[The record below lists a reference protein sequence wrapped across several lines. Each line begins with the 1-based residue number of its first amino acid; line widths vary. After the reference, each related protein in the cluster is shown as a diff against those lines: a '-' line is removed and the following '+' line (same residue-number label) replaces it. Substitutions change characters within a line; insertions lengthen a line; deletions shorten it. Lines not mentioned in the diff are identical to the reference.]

1 MKTFS
6 KVVSMFLV
14 VVMCF
19 GLFTTGAYA
28 TDILAGSGSDNTGS
42 DILGGGFGDN
52 AGNGDILFKEPD
64 APAADFNT
72 DDAALADNGG
82 IDLAAQDTAA
92 QDVAALDAAA
102 QNAAEQDVINAPV
115 ANVVDNDVLTVSG
128 APAGNDILSGM
139 NATFNGGLSDMDTFD
154 APPTATYT
162 KGDSSAVL
170 KAIAAYE
177 TLSTYT
183 YSSSK
188 SSNTGTTL
196 RPGVDFIVDSS
207 NAGTLTIAFLNS
219 LSTGTWYFHEHKS
232 DGTAALIYTL
242 FVQDSAST
250 DPSKDFGSPAVV
262 WNNRD
267 FNRNNPKT
275 MSVQPGSSGVNFA
288 TWFSAF
294 AYSPN
299 DVWAS
304 PMISMSGGNYY
315 IENGNF
321 FFRESFLKGLSDGTY
336 YLWGYKTDA
345 YGNIS
350 GKCNLGYFTINNGTS
365 NAKWELSPDYQIWY
379 SGTDP
384 LTFYSDVFV
393 AAGEGWNYKG
403 YGWDVIVPDIRV
415 STRSSM
421 AGATSVRI
429 DQYWDLGYGY
439 FMLGQNF
446 LSSLS
451 ADETYYM
458 QVIDARHPAD
468 IYTNVVTF
476 RVGPTLRAIDTD
488 KHVINSTRSLRFRS
502 SSPVSEVYV
511 GNIMLTDPA
520 DFGVSWDGKT
530 VTLSFEFL
538 NKRSAG
544 NTYTIKVRT
553 TSGEWAATTFQ
564 VLTTAQGSASPRTGD
579 ESNLG
584 LWAAFLLLSG
594 TAVVVL
600 VPKLRKQDF

>member
-6 KVVSMFLV
+6 KVLSMFLV

-19 GLFTTGAYA
+19 GLFATSAYA
-28 TDILAGSGSDNTGS
+28 TGYNAFN
-42 DILGGGFGDN
+42 FGDN
-52 AGNGDILFKEPD
+52 AADNAASDSFETNSPANDAGDGSFTVNLDQPQANTAEQTQEQAQEAEKEGEKLEATNTIDFGMSDTATFDTPYSKMADGVTFTASPKDITKDMADDD
-64 APAADFNT
+64 ANVKITASDGVFDGDTFPAGIAYSTSATGANLTTLTRGAHYEVNSANNLTIYGSWLKTLAPGTYFFYGKRT
-72 DDAALADNGG
+72 DDVPVKLDYVNVDNGTFTG
-82 IDLAAQDTAA
+82 DVTISPSSYDKSVVYSSSNCIKAKGDLLEKMYGFG
-92 QDVAALDAAA
+92 VATLSGSYSH
-102 QNAAEQDVINAPV
+102 
-115 ANVVDNDVLTVSG
+115 VLTV
-128 APAGNDILSGM
+128 N
-139 NATFNGGLSDMDTFD
+139 
-154 APPTATYT
+154 
-162 KGDSSAVL
+162 
-170 KAIAAYE
+170 E
-177 TLSTYT
+177 YT
-183 YSSSK
+183 YSG
-188 SSNTGTTL
+188 TGANATL
-196 RPGVDFIVDSS
+196 TLTEKYLDSLNDGEYHLIGFPIQGSIADQVDLGKFIVRSS
-207 NAGTLTIAFLNS
+207 DIP
-219 LSTGTWYFHEHKS
+219 
-232 DGTAALIYTL
+232 AAWT
-242 FVQDSAST
+242 
-250 DPSKDFGSPAVV
+250 
-262 WNNRD
+262 
-267 FNRNNPKT
+267 
-275 MSVQPGSSGVNFA
+275 
-288 TWFSAF
+288 
-294 AYSPN
+294 
-299 DVWAS
+299 
-304 PMISMSGGNYY
+304 
-315 IENGNF
+315 
-321 FFRESFLKGLSDGTY
+321 
-336 YLWGYKTDA
+336 
-345 YGNIS
+345 
-350 GKCNLGYFTINNGTS
+350 
-365 NAKWELSPDYQIWY
+365 LSPDYQIWY

-384 LTFYSDVFV
+384 LTFYSDVFN

-403 YGWDVIVPDIRV
+403 YKWDVIVPDIRV
-415 STRSSM
+415 STRSNM

-458 QVIDARHPAD
+458 QVIDARHPED
-468 IYTNVVTF
+468 IYTNIVTF

-511 GNIMLTDPA
+511 GNIQLTDPA

-538 NKRSAG
+538 NKRSPG

-600 VPKLRKQDF
+600 VPKLKKQDF

>member
-6 KVVSMFLV
+6 KVLSMFLV

-19 GLFTTGAYA
+19 GLFATSAYA
-28 TDILAGSGSDNTGS
+28 TGYNAFN
-42 DILGGGFGDN
+42 FGDN
-52 AGNGDILFKEPD
+52 AADNAASDSVEAN
-64 APAADFNT
+64 APANDAGDGSFTVNLDQPQANTAEQTQEQVQEQAQEAEKEGEKLEATNTINFSDAETFDTPYSTIENDTAVNPKFGQDKSNITKNMT
-72 DDAALADNGG
+72 DDEATVTFKAGGSYYFDGDTFPAGIAYSTSSTGANLITLTQGAHYGVSKNTELEIYGSWLKTLAPGTYFFYGKRTDDVPVKLGFITVNNGSFTETASISPSSYDKSVAYDSG
-82 IDLAAQDTAA
+82 TNCIKAKGDLLEKMYGGFG
-92 QDVAALDAAA
+92 VATLSGSYSH
-102 QNAAEQDVINAPV
+102 
-115 ANVVDNDVLTVSG
+115 VLTV
-128 APAGNDILSGM
+128 N
-139 NATFNGGLSDMDTFD
+139 
-154 APPTATYT
+154 
-162 KGDSSAVL
+162 
-170 KAIAAYE
+170 E
-177 TLSTYT
+177 YT
-183 YSSSK
+183 YSG
-188 SSNTGTTL
+188 TGANATL
-196 RPGVDFIVDSS
+196 TLTEKYLDSLNDGEYHLIGFPIQGSIADQVDLGKFIVRSS
-207 NAGTLTIAFLNS
+207 DI
-219 LSTGTWYFHEHKS
+219 
-232 DGTAALIYTL
+232 
-242 FVQDSAST
+242 
-250 DPSKDFGSPAVV
+250 PAV
-262 WNNRD
+262 W
-267 FNRNNPKT
+267 T
-275 MSVQPGSSGVNFA
+275 
-288 TWFSAF
+288 
-294 AYSPN
+294 
-299 DVWAS
+299 
-304 PMISMSGGNYY
+304 
-315 IENGNF
+315 
-321 FFRESFLKGLSDGTY
+321 
-336 YLWGYKTDA
+336 
-345 YGNIS
+345 
-350 GKCNLGYFTINNGTS
+350 
-365 NAKWELSPDYQIWY
+365 LSPDYQIWY

-384 LTFYSDVFV
+384 LTFYSDVFN

-403 YGWDVIVPDIRV
+403 YKWDVIVPDIRV
-415 STRSSM
+415 STRSNMS
-421 AGATSVRI
+421 GATSVRI

-458 QVIDARHPAD
+458 QVIDARHPED
-468 IYTNVVTF
+468 IYTNIVTF

-502 SSPVSEVYV
+502 SAPVSEVYV

-600 VPKLRKQDF
+600 VPKLKKQDF

>member
-6 KVVSMFLV
+6 KVLSMFLV

-19 GLFTTGAYA
+19 GLFATSAYA
-28 TDILAGSGSDNTGS
+28 TGYNAFN
-42 DILGGGFGDN
+42 FGDN
-52 AGNGDILFKEPD
+52 A
-64 APAADFNT
+64 
-72 DDAALADNGG
+72 ADN
-82 IDLAAQDTAA
+82 AASDSFETNSPANDA
-92 QDVAALDAAA
+92 GDGSFTVNLDQPQA
-102 QNAAEQDVINAPV
+102 NAAEQTQEQVQEQAQEAEKEGEKLEATNTIDFGMSDTDTFDMPYDKMTDPKFSVKPNTNVTKDMSDTDANRTIEADGTNLFDGDTFPAGIAYSTSATGANLTTLTQGAHYAVSASDKLLIYGSWLKTLAPGTYFFYGKRTDDVPV
-115 ANVVDNDVLTVSG
+115 KLGFITVNNGSFSETANISPSSYDKSVAYDSGTNCIKAKGDLLEKMYGFGVATLSGSYSHVLTV
-128 APAGNDILSGM
+128 N
-139 NATFNGGLSDMDTFD
+139 
-154 APPTATYT
+154 
-162 KGDSSAVL
+162 
-170 KAIAAYE
+170 E
-177 TLSTYT
+177 YT
-183 YSSSK
+183 YSG
-188 SSNTGTTL
+188 TGANATL
-196 RPGVDFIVDSS
+196 TLTEKYLDSLNDGEYHLIGFPIQGSIADQVDLGKFIVRSS
-207 NAGTLTIAFLNS
+207 DI
-219 LSTGTWYFHEHKS
+219 
-232 DGTAALIYTL
+232 
-242 FVQDSAST
+242 
-250 DPSKDFGSPAVV
+250 PAV
-262 WNNRD
+262 W
-267 FNRNNPKT
+267 T
-275 MSVQPGSSGVNFA
+275 
-288 TWFSAF
+288 
-294 AYSPN
+294 
-299 DVWAS
+299 
-304 PMISMSGGNYY
+304 
-315 IENGNF
+315 
-321 FFRESFLKGLSDGTY
+321 
-336 YLWGYKTDA
+336 
-345 YGNIS
+345 
-350 GKCNLGYFTINNGTS
+350 
-365 NAKWELSPDYQIWY
+365 LSPDYQIWY

-384 LTFYSDVFV
+384 LTFYSDVFN

-403 YGWDVIVPDIRV
+403 YKWDVIVPDIRV
-415 STRSSM
+415 STRSNM

-458 QVIDARHPAD
+458 QVIDARSPD
-468 IYTNVVTF
+468 IIYTNVVSF

-502 SSPVSEVYV
+502 SAPVSEVYV
-511 GNIMLTDPA
+511 GNIQLTDPA

-600 VPKLRKQDF
+600 VPKLKKQDF

>member
-28 TDILAGSGSDNTGS
+28 TGFDFGQDTSGGVVMGDGVDSGETYNNT
-42 DILGGGFGDN
+42 
-52 AGNGDILFKEPD
+52 
-64 APAADFNT
+64 PAADDSFSLNTNETAVASAPTAEVPVVPQVAEENAETSETVNNEGEKFNF
-72 DDAALADNGG
+72 G
-82 IDLAAQDTAA
+82 DT
-92 QDVAALDAAA
+92 
-102 QNAAEQDVINAPV
+102 
-115 ANVVDNDVLTVSG
+115 
-128 APAGNDILSGM
+128 
-139 NATFNGGLSDMDTFD
+139 DTFD
-154 APPTATYT
+154 TAYEDKTEAEQKAVESMTAHITTNKDGSITMDKVEFDTFKSYKVASGTNFEDAVTIPNEYLYRQSTWVTIKTEWVKMQSPGYYTVWGIKISDGTPIKIGSFQINEGEYSVSMGADEYIKPTVYSTSGIGGVSGQTTTEDDMKLMEGFGVASLDGTYT
-162 KGDSSAVL
+162 HVLGSNEYRVSKNIVTLAETYLRSLNDGQYYLIGFPSNSNKGNQVRFGKFVIRSTE
-170 KAIAAYE
+170 E
-177 TLSTYT
+177 T
-183 YSSSK
+183 
-188 SSNTGTTL
+188 G
-196 RPGVDFIVDSS
+196 
-207 NAGTLTIAFLNS
+207 
-219 LSTGTWYFHEHKS
+219 TGTW
-232 DGTAALIYTL
+232 TL
-242 FVQDSAST
+242 T
-250 DPSKDFGSPAVV
+250 
-262 WNNRD
+262 
-267 FNRNNPKT
+267 
-275 MSVQPGSSGVNFA
+275 
-288 TWFSAF
+288 
-294 AYSPN
+294 
-299 DVWAS
+299 
-304 PMISMSGGNYY
+304 
-315 IENGNF
+315 
-321 FFRESFLKGLSDGTY
+321 
-336 YLWGYKTDA
+336 
-345 YGNIS
+345 
-350 GKCNLGYFTINNGTS
+350 
-365 NAKWELSPDYQIWY
+365 PDYQVWY

-384 LTFYSDVFV
+384 LTFYCDIFN

-403 YGWDVIVPDIRV
+403 YSWDVIVPDIRV
-415 STRSSM
+415 STRSNMS
-421 AGATSVRI
+421 GATSVRI

-458 QVIDARHPAD
+458 QVIDARSPD
-468 IYTNVVTF
+468 LIRSNVVTF

-488 KHVINSTRSLRFRS
+488 KHVINSTRSLRFRC